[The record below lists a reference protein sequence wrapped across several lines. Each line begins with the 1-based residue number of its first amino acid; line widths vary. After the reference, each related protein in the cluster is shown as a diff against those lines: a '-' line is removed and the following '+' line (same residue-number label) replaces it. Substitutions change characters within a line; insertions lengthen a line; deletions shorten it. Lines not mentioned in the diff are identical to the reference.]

1 MEPDLKSS
9 LIKAYSRLL
18 RPLVQILLRT
28 GVTYPEF
35 ADLAKR
41 VFVEAA
47 TREIRRQGDDD
58 SATRISLVTGM
69 SQRETVEVLEQRN
82 AGGSSATSLEDIE
95 AILSGWHTDP
105 RFVGPYGLPLELS
118 LHERNRPDFATLT
131 AIFSPRRKAQDL
143 VRELVRVG
151 VVLETSYGMYR
162 VLTRT
167 YMPAVT
173 DPESLDRLG
182 RAVQFFVETIEFNRR
197 QVAPDDRRFER
208 TVTSD
213 FGIRP
218 EDLGRL
224 QSLIRTRGQALL
236 EEIDTWLSM
245 REKPDSDLPPLGVK
259 AGLGIFH
266 YVEEQDEDIT

>member
-1 MEPDLKSS
+1 MEVDLKAS
-9 LIKAYSRLL
+9 LIGAYARLL

-28 GVTYPEF
+28 GVSYPEF
-35 ADLAKR
+35 VDLAKR
-41 VFVEAA
+41 VFVDAA
-47 TREIRRQGDDD
+47 AREIRRQGDDD
-58 SATRISLVTGM
+58 SATRIALVTGM
-69 SQRETVEVLEQRN
+69 SQRETSEVLRQREN
-82 AGGSSATSLEDIE
+82 NPSITTSLEDIE

-118 LHERNRPDFATLT
+118 LREPNRPDFATLT
-131 AIFSPRRKAQDL
+131 TIFSPRRQAQEL
-143 VRELVRVG
+143 LRELVRIG
-151 VVLETSYGMYR
+151 VVLETNYGMYR

-167 YMPAVT
+167 YLPNVS

-197 QVAPDDRRFER
+197 QTNSDDRRFER

-213 FGIRP
+213 FGVKP

-224 QSLIRTRGQALL
+224 QVLIRTRGQALL

-245 REKPDSDLPPLGVK
+245 REKPDASRGDPTIK
-259 AGLGIFH
+259 TGLGIFH
-266 YVEEQDEDIT
+266 YVEDSDD